1 MRLIMNKLLLIGL
14 LGFVLGACSTATD
27 TGKDAEHTTK
37 DPLGETVEATEKT
50 EATSIVADEMT
61 TTFYP
66 EVTKLRELTEE
77 DLEWY
82 DIIITRLNAI
92 NDHSGD
98 RDTVYEIAEEYGED
112 PEELW
117 DNWLE
122 IVDAKWYGDTGAYAI
137 LSADYH
143 KLTDEIID
151 KNIVGEELEYISGEF
166 ILDEEELTTSQ
177 SYKTLVDG
185 ETYEINYKLDHR
197 DDFKIAEIIE
207 FSINGKKI
215 EL

>member
-37 DPLGETVEATEKT
+37 EPLGETVEATEKRK
-50 EATSIVADEMT
+50 ATSIVADEMT
-61 TTFYP
+61 TIFYP

-77 DLEWY
+77 DHEWY
-82 DIIITRLNAI
+82 DIIMTRLNAI
-92 NDHSGD
+92 NDASGD
-98 RDTVYEIAEEYGED
+98 RETVYEIAEEYGEN

-122 IVDAKWYGDTGAYAI
+122 IVDAKWYGDNGDYAI
-137 LSADYH
+137 LLDDYH
-143 KLTDEIID
+143 RLTDEIID
-151 KNIVGEELEYISGEF
+151 KNILGEELEFISGEF
-166 ILDEEELTTSQ
+166 TLDEEELTTSQ
-177 SYKTLVDG
+177 HYKTLVDG
-185 ETYEINYKLDHR
+185 ETYEINYKLEHR

-207 FSINGKKI
+207 FSINGENI